1 MEYNNVIIIGDFNIR
16 LDNTKDPDVTAF
28 IDTMSALGL
37 DQHVGFSTHK
47 NGGILDHIYTEAL
60 SKRKVLQCYES
71 FHPSDHIEVECVIS
85 VPNGNITTKDITY
98 RKLHKINIEE
108 LTRDI
113 VNLDNGS
120 VIEDLDQMV
129 TTLDNNLSNLLEK
142 HAPEIT
148 KTVTIKPNRPWYS
161 K

>member
-1 MEYNNVIIIGDFNIR
+1 MGDFNIR
-16 LDNTKDPDVTAF
+16 LDNTKDPVVTAF
-28 IDTMSALGL
+28 INTMSALGL
-37 DQHVGFSTHK
+37 DQHVSFSTHK

-60 SKRKVLQCYES
+60 SKHKVLRCYES
-71 FHPSDHIEVECVIS
+71 FHPSDHIAVECVIS

-108 LTRDI
+108 LTMDM
-113 VNLDNGS
+113 VNLDNES

-148 KTVTIKPNRPWYS
+148 KTVTIKPSLSNQTDLGILS